1 MWRSLLLEP
10 IKKKWFE
17 KHPEPNYLK
26 FYKLQIMHKKGEQLK
41 YLNCPQTP
49 NYASLWASRVP
60 RCWDWDACFDDYP
73 VSRGGGGQATLLH
86 SAALYSVPLLSVN
99 STALHCTAH
108 YCTPVEYCPLVHCTV
123 LHCTVLHCTILPCTT
138 LHCTALPCTVLHYTA
153 QRR

>member
-86 SAALYSVPLLSVN
+86 SAVSRSFQCTL
-99 STALHCTAH
+99 LHCTALH
-108 YCTPVEYCPLVHCTV
+108 TIAPCSVMPCSTLPCTV
-123 LHCTVLHCTILPCTT
+123 LHCTVLPCTT
-138 LHCTALPCTVLHYTA
+138 LPCTALPCTVLQCTLQHCTVESH
-153 QRR
+153 